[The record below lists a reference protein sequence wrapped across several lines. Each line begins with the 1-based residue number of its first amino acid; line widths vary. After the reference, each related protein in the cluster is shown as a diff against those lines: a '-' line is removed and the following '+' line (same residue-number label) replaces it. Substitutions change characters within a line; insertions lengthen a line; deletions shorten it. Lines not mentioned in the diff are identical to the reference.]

1 MGRAKLPDDVIRS
14 KQVQSRWTR
23 QEFSDMQKIARGR
36 YGISVSDRIRE
47 LIQRDIKQHRK
58 FLGAL

>member
-14 KQVQSRWTR
+14 KQVQSRWTE
-23 QEFSDMQKIARGR
+23 QEWQDMNRIAKGR

-47 LIQRDIKQHRK
+47 LIQRDIKHHRK
-58 FLGAL
+58 FLRAL

>member
-14 KQVQSRWTR
+14 KQVQSRWTESEW
-23 QEFSDMQKIARGR
+23 QDMNRIAKGR